1 MNQLRQLMIEELQRR
16 NFADYHSFLRPRY
29 GAFQPVFP
37 SPAGPAWNQHAN
49 FQPAGVPFPGA
60 LEFCLMS
67 DVNADVAA
75 KFLCSG
81 TPDA

>member
-1 MNQLRQLMIEELQRR
+1 MEHFSRYFHRR
-16 NFADYHSFLRPRY
+16 P
-29 GAFQPVFP
+29 
-37 SPAGPAWNQHAN
+37 GPAWNQHAN

-60 LEFCLMS
+60 LEFWLMS
-67 DVNADVAA
+67 DVNAEVAA